1 LELELALAQQAEAE
15 ARKGRQAAEANS
27 EQLREESE
35 QLRELREESEQLRE
49 ESEQLREELAKSRA
63 NGRTDHGGAP
73 SARSVMVVGAITALG
88 TVAGVMVAAL
98 VWSQKRPETI
108 ANNAAI
114 EQDCHVAL
122 AADVLLKSKVD
133 DCTEL
138 RKVSKAQATV
148 PRPGLAEALA
158 HLGNHSY
165 LIVEGPRGCGKTT
178 GVLLALSG
186 KPGVLRV
193 EMTSEADACVEI
205 AKALRMPDART
216 MTLTMLEDVLLKAN
230 EAAKGA
236 RPTIVVEFARDP
248 DREEYGKEQVSVLK
262 KVCVDKGLANVVI
275 VLSDADAAYAMPKD
289 FARQKKIWVDDFT
302 QVDAHTFLDKLG
314 APEPRDELFY
324 QVGTRPMQLLRATE
338 EGFTDYSAMELGE
351 AEKDI
356 RELIRLKGPTDD
368 ASGPAFKQLI
378 IDLLENT
385 SDGRSLQGFDDRAEN
400 LGLPSRSTDEYLAS
414 SRVVSKLYKKKL
426 CHAVLYHR
434 PSDTWRFHSTSH
446 RRAAEREFP
455 EAAARGAAN
464 RRAAESRPGSTWRS
478 RVFG

>member
-1 LELELALAQQAEAE
+1 
-15 ARKGRQAAEANS
+15 
-27 EQLREESE
+27 
-35 QLRELREESEQLRE
+35 
-49 ESEQLREELAKSRA
+49 
-63 NGRTDHGGAP
+63 
-73 SARSVMVVGAITALG
+73 M
-88 TVAGVMVAAL
+88 
-98 VWSQKRPETI
+98 
-108 ANNAAI
+108 
-114 EQDCHVAL
+114 
-122 AADVLLKSKVD
+122 
-133 DCTEL
+133 
-138 RKVSKAQATV
+138 
-148 PRPGLAEALA
+148 
-158 HLGNHSY
+158 
-165 LIVEGPRGCGKTT
+165 IVEGPKGCGKTT
-178 GVLLALSG
+178 GVLLSLSG

-205 AKALRMPDART
+205 AKALHMPDART

-275 VLSDADAAYAMPKD
+275 VLSDADAAFAMPKD
-289 FARQKKIWVDDFT
+289 FDRQNPIWLDDFT
-302 QVDAHTFLDKLG
+302 QADAHTFLDKLG
-314 APEPRDELFY
+314 APEPRDELLY
-324 QVGTRPMQLLRATE
+324 QVGTRPMQLLRAAE
-338 EGFTDYSAMELGE
+338 KGFTEYSARELCE
-351 AEKDI
+351 AKKEI
-356 RELIRLKGPTDD
+356 QELIRLRPTDKWMAPRLLVWLGVCD
-368 ASGPAFKQLI
+368 TDKTSGPAFKQLI

-385 SDGRSLQGFDDRAEN
+385 SDGRSLQGFDHSAEN
-400 LGLPSRSTDEYLAS
+400 LGLPCSSTVEYLAS
-414 SRVVSKLYKKKL
+414 PRVVAKLYKKKQ